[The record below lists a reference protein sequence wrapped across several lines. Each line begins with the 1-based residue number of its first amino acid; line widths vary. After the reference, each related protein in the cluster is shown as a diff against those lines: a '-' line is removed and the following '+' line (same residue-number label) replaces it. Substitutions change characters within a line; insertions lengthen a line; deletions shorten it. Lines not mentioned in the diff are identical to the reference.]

1 MPSPLTKYQRQPK
14 QYIDLPSKGKWYTPG
29 ALEKHEELEVYS
41 MTASDEIATK
51 TPDALLS
58 GNSTANIIKN
68 CVPSIRDPWQ
78 VPMVDIYTILSA
90 IRMASYSDAISLTDT
105 CTKCS
110 EENTYEIG
118 LQGIIGHL
126 GNQTYTTDIEVLDMK
141 FEVRPLTY
149 KEFNAVNKENFKLQ
163 RRMMQDIPK
172 IENDDSK
179 GEEAQK
185 IYDKLAELKANTV
198 ISSIAKVVT
207 EDGEEE
213 TDIHAIADF
222 IKNADKEYFSAIE
235 EVLIKNNEQFSIPH
249 TDTTCA
255 ACGHSDKLEVEMDYS
270 NFFVI
275 G

>member
-14 QYIDLPSKGKWYTPG
+14 QYIDLPSKGKWYAPG

-163 RRMMQDIPK
+163 RRMVQDVPTL
-172 IENDDSK
+172 EGDELQ
-179 GEEAQK
+179 GEETQK
-185 IYDKLAELKANTV
+185 IYNKLADLKANTV
-198 ISSIAKVVT
+198 ISSIAKVT
-207 EDGEEE
+207 IEGEEE
-213 TDIHAIADF
+213 SDIHAIADF
-222 IKNADKEYFSAIE
+222 IKNADKEYFSTIE
-235 EVLIKNNEQFSIPH
+235 EVLIKNNAAFAIPK

-255 ACGHSDKLEVEMDYS
+255 ECGHTDKLDIEMDYS
-270 NFFVI
+270 NFFVR